1 MDYDII
7 AVDFDGTLC
16 KNAYPNIGE
25 PNYEVLNYILDMKK
39 KGNKVILWTCRVD
52 YELDDAI
59 EWCKNFG
66 IEFDSIN
73 DNLEDVVKMFNGS
86 NTRKIFADIYIDDKS
101 KLPEN
106 VTDAIGINYCLED
119 EKTVELV
126 QNDVLDN
133 HNIRIMTITEIICA
147 IVLVVFIVLGF
158 ITSKN
163 KLDEIK
169 MNSIEPQMTYIYPA
183 EEPELAKQVSYEAIA
198 SNKEEKDDILY
209 TDIVYEPQP
218 IDINFDI
225 LKPCGYT
232 EEELLWCVSDD
243 NHSEMAKYIPFIL
256 KAEKKYGVNAF
267 YLMCELGLE
276 SGWGKHLAGTNNLGG
291 WMTKEGTYMDFDS
304 GEECIF
310 YIAEKLATDYKDI
323 TGTKL
328 VDVCKRYSSNTDY
341 AKVLM
346 EIMEDC
352 KEKIEEYQ

>member
-52 YELDDAI
+52 YELNDAI

-106 VTDAIGINYCLED
+106 VVSIDCLEN

-133 HNIRIMTITEIICA
+133 HNIRIMTITEIICT
-147 IVLVVFIVLGF
+147 IVLVAFIVLGS
-158 ITSKN
+158 ITIKN

-169 MNSIEPQMTYIYPA
+169 MNSIELQMTYIYPA

-232 EEELLWCVSDD
+232 EKELLYCVSDD
-243 NHSEMAKYIPFIL
+243 SRSEMAKYIPSIL

-323 TGTKL
+323 TGTTL
-328 VDVCKRYSSNTDY
+328 VDVCKRYSSNTGY

-346 EIMEDC
+346 EIMEDR